1 MIKEVC
7 LHSYPCITRDR
18 GGCNMYIPLLLGRA
32 LANTFTVT
40 HTFIKKKYI
49 KKETLKKEV
58 KSGDMCVILF

>member
-40 HTFIKKKYI
+40 HTFIKNEKNI
-49 KKETLKKEV
+49 KKRR
-58 KSGDMCVILF
+58 I